1 MTGKIRLF
9 SNKSMGCG
17 NTRTAAAAAHIVP
30 QVSSIEE
37 TKDEPSPSPTGQ
49 HRSSV
54 ARDVW
59 GDSPSQRN
67 NKSVNDGWS
76 DDRGKNS
83 SIEVAKLA
91 LTQEK
96 LSCKNLPASYK
107 QSIWAGMTEVQLV
120 APSND

>member
-1 MTGKIRLF
+1 
-9 SNKSMGCG
+9 MGCG

-30 QVSSIEE
+30 QVTSIEE

-49 HRSSV
+49 QRSGM

-59 GDSPSQRN
+59 GHSPSLRN
-67 NKSVNDGWS
+67 NKSINDGWS
-76 DDRGKNS
+76 DDRSKNS
-83 SIEVAKLA
+83 NIEVAKLT

-120 APSND
+120 APPND